1 MPHPVAALCL
11 TVPLLVGLAPTQ
23 GLTMSA
29 SPQMRYVDFHAQLD
43 RPGVVVAVGRLG
55 RCREGRRERL
65 EDGKLGGGTTV
76 TSVSGTQYFVVP
88 VTTTLQ
94 PQVVFGKD
102 DGDSKRR
109 ERLRLQFDIQLARLP
124 DGSEQRQ
131 VRTGNGARLEEGT
144 LALFVVAPAAKDK
157 KQKGLDLLH
166 VIPFDAKLDP
176 GPDGE
181 AKFVDAMRDFYI
193 VNRRVADLEQA
204 LAAFDA
210 ADEGE
215 AGASARQAALARL
228 KELVDHPPELRIS
241 QNDPLLVQHA
251 GPLQARAQKRLAE
264 AAGEHAEK
272 HEGDDDK
279 D

>member
-1 MPHPVAALCL
+1 
-11 TVPLLVGLAPTQ
+11 
-23 GLTMSA
+23 MSA
-29 SPQMRYVDFHAQLD
+29 SPQMRFVDFHAQLD
-43 RPGVVVAVGRLG
+43 QPGVVVAVGRLG
-55 RCREGRRERL
+55 RCKEGKRERL

-76 TSVSGTQYFVVP
+76 TVVSGTQYFEVP

-94 PQVVFGKD
+94 PQVVFGSKD
-102 DGDSKRR
+102 DDDDAKRR

-131 VRTGNGARLEEGT
+131 VLTGNGARLEEGT
-144 LALFVVAPAAKDK
+144 LALFVVAPAAKGK

-166 VIPFDAKLDP
+166 TIPFDAKVDP

-210 ADEGE
+210 AGEGE

-228 KELVDHPPELRIS
+228 KELVDHPPELRIGD
-241 QNDPLLVQHA
+241 NDPLLMQHA
-251 GPLQARAQKRLAE
+251 GPLLARAQKRLTE
-264 AAGEHAEK
+264 AAAKDAEK
-272 HEGDDDK
+272 HEGDGK